1 MSGKFSKSLF
11 KPAIKRGLERGGSRV
26 ENITLDQGNLQNAEG
41 FTFSSGTFRYDP
53 AGVPLKSVQQLNV
66 DFSKFENHTFFNSA
80 AAKTQVAF
88 ERIINQF
95 PFDGTKKS
103 LTEFKDRVNGF
114 DNYVFQQFPKNKGF
128 SHFER
133 ETRGESDA
141 ASFAQGNYLE
151 IKDFT
156 GAKVDLFDSKDGS
169 SVLDPTGKKFCIE
182 MQLYLPNRSNDN
194 EVIFQ
199 RRGEDTSAA
208 ALSQHF
214 GVTLAL
220 SESNSS
226 ILLDSTLTG
235 SVHAILTSGSFAI
248 NTSMLVEKGK
258 WNHIAVV
265 FGENNEDKLTMY
277 KNAELMNSSTVGSF
291 GAGAVIAPVAI
302 ASGAKHEAFGI
313 TFDPKQTLSG
323 AIDELRFWHDTRSQA
338 QIKSFIARSVFKQ
351 DDLKLYLRFNEPS
364 GSFGTTARAG
374 NSSLV
379 LDHSGNGLHATMTD
393 FDMTQRESRGIRNPM
408 GQELLDDCP
417 VLFPS
422 FSTVI
427 DLNEDLLSS
436 ASNYDLNN
444 PNLIT
449 KLIPQHYLQ
458 EASTQE
464 GFESDIGNI
473 NDSYNYYQ
481 DVPGGGRPGAPQI
494 MAALLYTMAANM
506 DELKLFISELGR
518 LLKVD
523 VKDDRTISDQFL
535 PFLAKYY
542 GLNLPTAFKN
552 ASIRQMRDADSMNLG
567 KVISNLSLQE
577 IQNTI
582 WRRILS
588 DMPELMRSKGT
599 RHSIESLLRN
609 IGIRPGSLFRIR
621 EYGGS
626 RRKNISDTFEKKTEI
641 AAMLDFSGSFGV
653 QGTLSAQGVDSSRP
667 YVETEFLLASRSEP
681 GVPNIKG
688 TLVNGVSNNSAD
700 GLLTSGSFSVE
711 SLFKFEGS
719 RHFRNQSLFRL
730 QTTGSESTALTG
742 SNTFLLYNVVAQPPV
757 TSSNVTGSLILYGRP
772 TVGSSVPTLKMILTG
787 VNVFDGQKWNV
798 SFGRTRQDFNNS
810 IATSSYFFRAGKMSA
825 GRLSNF
831 TAATTPYDDV
841 GDGPLTVFHDSYNT
855 SGSYIAIGSQSLL
868 AEDTSY
874 GFLNNAT
881 ATSGDASPKTTLF
894 SGKISGV
901 RFYSKALTENE
912 TLSHI
917 RNFKSIGTENPLL
930 GFGFNTANSGSFQR
944 IRVDVNVDQ
953 PVTKSNASGNIS
965 LFDFSQNGFTG
976 TGKGFEPSARV
987 IKPERFDYEILSPR
1001 FELATSTNKVRIR
1014 SFRDTNNI
1022 KSFGGTLAPMYEIP
1036 QDEEPKDDRRL
1047 SIDVSCVQAL
1057 NEDIV
1062 NILATLEFFDDALGA
1077 PELVFASEYRD
1088 LRNLRQQYFN
1098 RLERKL
1104 SLEKFFKFYKWFDDT
1119 VGDIIEEFLPS
1130 STNYLGT
1137 NFIIESHMLER
1148 AKFHYNYS
1156 DMYVGEIERLEQGT
1170 IFLQQFLAK
1179 LRKF

>member
-1 MSGKFSKSLF
+1 MSGKFSKTLF
-11 KPAIKRGLERGGSRV
+11 KPSIRRGLERGGARV
-26 ENITLDQGNLQNAEG
+26 ENITLDQGKLQNAEG

-53 AGVPLKSVQQLNV
+53 AGTPLKNVQQLNL

-80 AAKTQVAF
+80 AAKTQTAF

-95 PFDGTKKS
+95 PFDGTKKD
-103 LTEFKDRVNGF
+103 LIEFKNRINGF
-114 DNYVFQQFPKNKGF
+114 DNYVFSQFPKNKGF

-133 ETRGESDA
+133 ETRGETDSDG
-141 ASFAQGNYLE
+141 FDQGNYLE
-151 IKDFT
+151 IQDFT
-156 GAKVDLFDSKDGS
+156 GAKVDLFDPKDGS
-169 SVLDPTGKKFCIE
+169 SVLDPTGKKFCVE
-182 MQLYLPNRSNDN
+182 MQLYLPKKSNDN
-194 EVIFQ
+194 EIIFQ

-208 ALSQHF
+208 ALARHF
-214 GVTLAL
+214 GITVAL

-226 ILLDSTLTG
+226 VLLDPTLTG

-258 WNHIAVV
+258 WNHVAIV
-265 FGENNEDKLTMY
+265 FGDNDVDNLLMY
-277 KNAELMNSSTVGSF
+277 KNAELVKTSPVGSF
-291 GAGAVIAPVAI
+291 GAGAVIAPVSV
-302 ASGAKHEAFGI
+302 ASGSKHEAFGV

-323 AIDELRFWHDTRSQA
+323 AIDEFRFWHDSRSQA
-338 QIKSFIARSVFKQ
+338 QIKSFMARNVFKQ
-351 DDLKLYLRFNEPS
+351 DSLKLYLRFNEPS
-364 GSFGTTARAG
+364 GSFGTTARSG

-379 LDHSGNGLHATMTD
+379 LDHSGNGLHSTVSE
-393 FDMTQRESRGIRNPM
+393 FSMTQREPRGLRNPM
-408 GQELLDDCP
+408 GQELLSEAP

-422 FSTVI
+422 FSTVL
-427 DLNEDLLSS
+427 DLNEKLLTT

-458 EASTQE
+458 EASAQE
-464 GFESDIGNI
+464 GFTTDIGDI
-473 NDSYNYYQ
+473 NDTYNYYQ

-494 MAALLYTMAANM
+494 MAALLYAMAANM
-506 DELKLFISELGR
+506 DELKLFISEFGR

-542 GLNLPTAFKN
+542 GLNLPSAFKT
-552 ASIRQMRDADSMNLG
+552 ASIRQMKDADSMNLD
-567 KVISNLSLQE
+567 KVISNLSLQS

-582 WRRILS
+582 WRRILT
-588 DMPELMRSKGT
+588 DMPELMRSRGT
-599 RHSIESLLRN
+599 RHSIEALLRN

-626 RRKNISDTFEKKTEI
+626 RRKSISDTFEKKTEI
-641 AAMLDFSGSFGV
+641 AAMLDFSGSFGS
-653 QGTLSAQGVDSSRP
+653 QTALTPQGVDSSRP
-667 YVETEFLLASRSEP
+667 YVKTKFLLASRSEP

-688 TLVNGVSNNSAD
+688 TLVNGISDNSAD

-719 RHFRNQSLFRL
+719 RHLRNQSLFRL
-730 QTTGSESTALTG
+730 QTTGSESTALTT
-742 SNTFLLYNVVAQPPV
+742 SNTFLLYNVLAQPPV

-772 TVGSSVPTLKMILTG
+772 TVGNSAPTLKMILTG
-787 VNVFDGQKWNV
+787 VNVFDGEKWNV

-831 TAATTPYDDV
+831 TAATTPYDDA
-841 GDGPLTVFHDSYNT
+841 GNSPLTVLHDSYNA

-868 AEDTSY
+868 FEDTSY
-874 GFLNNAT
+874 GFLSNDLDT
-881 ATSGDASPKTTLF
+881 TGDASPLTTFF
-894 SGKISGV
+894 SGKLSGI
-901 RFYSKALTENE
+901 RFYSKALTETE

-930 GFGFNTANSGSFQR
+930 NFGFNTANPGSFER
-944 IRVDVNVDQ
+944 VRVDVHIDQ
-953 PVTKSNASGNIS
+953 PVTKSNSSGNIS
-965 LFDFSQNGFTG
+965 LFDFSQNSFTG
-976 TGKGFEPSARV
+976 TGEGFEPSTRV

-1014 SFRDTNNI
+1014 SFKDLNNI
-1022 KSFGGTLAPMYEIP
+1022 KAFGGTLAPMYEIP
-1036 QDEEPKDDRRL
+1036 QDEEPRDDRRL

-1062 NILATLEFFDDALGA
+1062 NILATLDFFDDAIGA

-1104 SLEKFFKFYKWFDDT
+1104 SLEKFFRFYKWFDDT

-1137 NFIIESHMLER
+1137 NFIVESHMLER
-1148 AKFHYNYS
+1148 AKFQYNYS
-1156 DMYVGEIERLEQGT
+1156 DMYVGEIERLEQGK
-1170 IFLQQFLAK
+1170 IYLQQFLAK